1 MDKRNKVGK
10 YPHQMLLKADLPIS
24 INSIHISGGKLLVS
38 QRSKKTGEEGSF
50 RFRKIHGV
58 IKNVTNDST
67 EIAANKWC
75 RADLSADFMGGNLL
89 KADFGFDLASSNGH
103 FVTDA
108 SINSLPPGD
117 INPTFK
123 ALARAE
129 LESFHLQKLKY
140 HVEGY
145 DGYAVGDLQML
156 YRDLKLNV
164 LKEDEDGDLKKKGLI
179 SFLANLI
186 KIYDHNPMPGEP
198 ERKAINIREQRIP
211 EKNFFGFVIK
221 TLLTCVQQIA
231 LKGDEKK
238 LPGLSGKPGDKDDK
252 KDKDKKEEK
261 KDKKDD
267 KKDKKDE
274 KKKN

>member
-1 MDKRNKVGK
+1 
-10 YPHQMLLKADLPIS
+10 
-24 INSIHISGGKLLVS
+24 
-38 QRSKKTGEEGSF
+38 
-50 RFRKIHGV
+50 
-58 IKNVTNDST
+58 
-67 EIAANKWC
+67 
-75 RADLSADFMGGNLL
+75 
-89 KADFGFDLASSNGH
+89 
-103 FVTDA
+103 
-108 SINSLPPGD
+108 
-117 INPTFK
+117 
-123 ALARAE
+123 
-129 LESFHLQKLKY
+129 LKY

-186 KIYDHNPMPGEP
+186 KIYDNNPMPGEP

-238 LPGLSGKPGDKDDK
+238 LPGLSGNPNDK
-252 KDKDKKEEK
+252 KDKEDKKDKKEEK
-261 KDKKDD
+261 KDKKD
-267 KKDKKDE
+267 E